1 MTFSE
6 RLLLL
11 RREYKMT
18 QAQLAHA
25 IGVHERGLRGYELGS
40 MQPTLP
46 VIIAL
51 ANHFCVSTDYLLGLT
66 ETRERQP

>member
-1 MTFSE
+1 MMTFSE

-11 RREYKMT
+11 RREHKMT
-18 QAQLAHA
+18 QAQLACV
-25 IGVHERGLRGYELGS
+25 IGIHESGLRKYELGS

-51 ANHFCVSTDYLLGLT
+51 ADYFQVSLDYLCGLSDA
-66 ETRERQP
+66 RERR